1 MAQAAHAA
9 TAVLE
14 QYRDTSEVKAYL
26 SDLGNMRKVVMEVSP
41 ICAWSVS
48 VTTNSQASGERELSA
63 LAEKL
68 DALEP
73 RISYYLWVEQP
84 YVSTPTST
92 SLSTAFTVSAASA
105 DFKGKY
111 AHRHSSRSQPSSKS
125 PQKDILRARYRSVEV
140 ASTSVYVL

>member
-14 QYRDTSEVKAYL
+14 QYRNTSEVKAYL
-26 SDLGNMRKVVMEVSP
+26 NDLGNMRKVVMEVSS
-41 ICAWSVS
+41 IHAWRVP

-73 RISYYLWVEQP
+73 RIPYYLWVEQP
-84 YVSTPTST
+84 YVSIPTST
-92 SLSTAFTVSAASA
+92 SLSTAFTVSAVPANR
-105 DFKGKY
+105 KGKH
-111 AHRHSSRSQPSSKS
+111 AHRNSSRSQPSSKS
-125 PQKDILRARYRSVEV
+125 PQKDILRAGHRSVEV
-140 ASTSVYVL
+140 DSTSVYVL